1 MSGESDNP
9 SDNVRN
15 LRDQVKSIERDE
27 VAEREAASEVISETI
42 DQVSATAEK
51 AAQKVNST
59 YETVAENVRAHP
71 FAAILGA
78 AAAGFILGRALR

>member
-1 MSGESDNP
+1 MSGESDSP

-59 YETVAENVRAHP
+59 YETAAENVRAHP